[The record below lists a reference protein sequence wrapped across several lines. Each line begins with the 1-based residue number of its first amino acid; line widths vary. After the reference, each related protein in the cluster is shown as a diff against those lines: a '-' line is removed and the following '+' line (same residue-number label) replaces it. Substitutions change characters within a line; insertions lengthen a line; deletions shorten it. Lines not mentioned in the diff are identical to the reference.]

1 MSELGDHCYLAAAFE
16 GPIENIKTHI
26 VNKLD

>member
-1 MSELGDHCYLAAAFE
+1 MSGLGDHCYLAAVFK
-16 GPIENIKTHI
+16 GPIENIETYI